1 MAIDLL
7 IQGIAKGVK
16 TKSDFDK
23 RRAAEAESGLSQP
36 PIPVRT
42 TPTPPASPPVV
53 AKPMTNQEKV
63 NRAADVLHVPG
74 RDVVRGALSRRR
86 AMLEGL

>member
-7 IQGIAKGVK
+7 IEGIAKGVK

-23 RRAAEAESGLSQP
+23 RRAAEAASGLSQP
-36 PIPVRT
+36 PIPVQKAPVP
-42 TPTPPASPPVV
+42 PTAPTVV

-74 RDVVRGALSRRR
+74 RDVVRGAMSRRR